1 MALFAIQNLSFTYPG
16 ASAPALSHVSLEVS
30 AGSYT
35 VLCGKS
41 GCGKTTLLRQL
52 KPALTPHGT
61 VEGTVRF
68 DGAALS
74 QLGEREQAAQIG
86 FVMQDP
92 EAQVVTDKVWHELA
106 FGLESLGC
114 DPRTMRLR
122 VAEMASYFGIQQWF
136 HRDVR
141 DLSGGQ
147 KQLLNLASVMA
158 LQPRVLILDEP
169 TSQLDPLAAS
179 TFLDTVRKINRDLGC
194 TVILSEHR
202 LEEVFPA
209 ADRVVVMEAGCI
221 IADDEP
227 RAVGAFLHRSGHD
240 LLRAVPTPLRIYFG
254 VRGAKTDADAAAQA
268 SEPAEAA
275 APSDPGGVFSD
286 TARCPLTVREGR
298 TWLARAYGAQAA
310 HAPALPPEPP
320 FDPQVPAAVEFHEV
334 WQRYGR
340 QEPDVL
346 RDANLR
352 VPQARVTA
360 LVGGNGTGKSTLLKA
375 VCGIVRP
382 YRGTVRVL
390 GRKVGDYRHGSLFDH
405 GVALLPQDPQLL
417 FLQKTVRADLE
428 DMLPAGGDAHARA
441 EQVRQ
446 AAAQMGVEALLDRH
460 PHDLSGGE
468 QQRAALAKVLLAHPQ
483 VLLLDEPT
491 KGIDEFLKERLG
503 QLLGRLTRQG
513 VTVLMASHDIEF
525 CARYAD
531 LAALV
536 FDGSVI
542 TANTPRRFFSHNS
555 FYTTAANRMAR
566 DLFPDAVTDQEVIAL
581 CRQI

>member
-61 VEGTVRF
+61 VEGTVRC

-179 TFLDTVRKINRDLGC
+179 TF
-194 TVILSEHR
+194 
-202 LEEVFPA
+202 
-209 ADRVVVMEAGCI
+209 
-221 IADDEP
+221 
-227 RAVGAFLHRSGHD
+227 
-240 LLRAVPTPLRIYFG
+240 
-254 VRGAKTDADAAAQA
+254 
-268 SEPAEAA
+268 
-275 APSDPGGVFSD
+275 
-286 TARCPLTVREGR
+286 
-298 TWLARAYGAQAA
+298 
-310 HAPALPPEPP
+310 
-320 FDPQVPAAVEFHEV
+320 
-334 WQRYGR
+334 
-340 QEPDVL
+340 
-346 RDANLR
+346 
-352 VPQARVTA
+352 
-360 LVGGNGTGKSTLLKA
+360 
-375 VCGIVRP
+375 
-382 YRGTVRVL
+382 
-390 GRKVGDYRHGSLFDH
+390 
-405 GVALLPQDPQLL
+405 
-417 FLQKTVRADLE
+417 
-428 DMLPAGGDAHARA
+428 
-441 EQVRQ
+441 
-446 AAAQMGVEALLDRH
+446 
-460 PHDLSGGE
+460 
-468 QQRAALAKVLLAHPQ
+468 
-483 VLLLDEPT
+483 
-491 KGIDEFLKERLG
+491 
-503 QLLGRLTRQG
+503 
-513 VTVLMASHDIEF
+513 
-525 CARYAD
+525 
-531 LAALV
+531 
-536 FDGSVI
+536 
-542 TANTPRRFFSHNS
+542 
-555 FYTTAANRMAR
+555 
-566 DLFPDAVTDQEVIAL
+566 
-581 CRQI
+581 